1 MKKLLRHPLTW
12 IAVAVVLGVAMYLFQ
27 PWRLFTTVE
36 VDEPF
41 PEAAVTSS
49 APPSQDRPSPDR
61 SSPDRS
67 SPGRPSPGAGG
78 VPAATAAATTIL
90 MSGNFVTHEHK
101 TSGVAK
107 VLRLP
112 DGSRVLRI
120 ERLATSDGPDLRV
133 WLSDQP
139 VTDSWHNFD
148 DGRYVELGHLKG
160 NKGNANYAI
169 PADTDLG
176 SLTSVS
182 IWCKRF
188 SVSFGAAALTT
199 ENR

>member
-12 IAVAVVLGVAMYLFQ
+12 IAAAVVLGVAMYLFQ

-61 SSPDRS
+61 PSPDR
-67 SPGRPSPGAGG
+67 PSPRAGG
-78 VPAATAAATTIL
+78 VPAVTAPATTIL

>member
-49 APPSQDRPSPDR
+49 APPSPDRP
-61 SSPDRS
+61 SPDRS